1 MPSAILVHLV
11 ESASDLEEVVF
22 VLRRTVLTLGSRL
35 SPAKR
40 SQVIDAAVTQLSLV
54 ERCRILVV
62 AELVDVV
69 RRATVQ
75 RRPVV
80 ARAVRTVHAVRDV
93 AAQVREFRLA
103 ARLATR
109 VDVVA
114 EAVSSRHRTS
124 DRREPRPMLAC
135 ALVAV
140 HASLAIAQVVQV
152 LDASLVARWLRRLGL
167 MWVSGMLA
175 VVVDV
180 LELAPAFGECGPL
193 VAGTVIAMQADGVR
207 AQLRK
212 VLRTRLARRK
222 HRRGWWWI
230 ARVLVYVAH
239 TIDLVESASDL
250 K

>member
-1 MPSAILVHLV
+1 MLC
-11 ESASDLEEVVF
+11 
-22 VLRRTVLTLGSRL
+22 RTVLTT
-35 SPAKR
+35 KR
-40 SQVIDAAVTQLSLV
+40 ICSVAATERVQIVRAAVTQLSLV
-54 ERCRILVV
+54 ERCRIVMI

-93 AAQVREFRLA
+93 AAQVCEFRLA

-124 DRREPRPMLAC
+124 DRREPRPMLTRT
-135 ALVAV
+135 LVAV

-167 MWVSGMLA
+167 MWVSGVLA

-212 VLRTRLARRK
+212 VLRTRLTRGRRK
-222 HRRGWWWI
+222 SMRSRRTSGVQLPSAI
-230 ARVLVYVAH
+230 LV
-239 TIDLVESASDL
+239 DLVESASDL